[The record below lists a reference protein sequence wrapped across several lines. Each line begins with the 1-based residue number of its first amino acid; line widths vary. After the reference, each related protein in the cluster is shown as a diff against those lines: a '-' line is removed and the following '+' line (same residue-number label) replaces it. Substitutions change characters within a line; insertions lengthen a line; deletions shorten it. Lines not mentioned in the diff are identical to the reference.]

1 MEARVTKVS
10 RVSARFSKSLA
21 RRRLRPNQEKVRST
35 TQRRGRT
42 TKPFVASLRLTIA
55 IRHTQRRHLCH
66 RGCNLPRVVA
76 AISPDQCEPREAPA
90 YLVEDQ
96 SGPIA
101 AVDRGGVDHDP
112 HRQPFAVDQGADLA
126 ALHMLAGVVT
136 HLVVF
141 TALNLAPPPRAG
153 LPPHPLAQR
162 QIQLGPD
169 RLPDPSMLELAK
181 DVVDRRARRKSVAG
195 QIAPRAAGAQQIQ
208 NGVHRRPHVGLA
220 RSPARRRPGDQWL
233 QPRPLSISPIA
244 RISDAISPIYPTVFL
259 RPHRRRPSL

>member
-1 MEARVTKVS
+1 MKARVTKVA

-101 AVDRGGVDHDP
+101 VVDRGGVDHDP
-112 HRQPFAVDQGADLA
+112 HRQPFAIDQGVDFA

-136 HLVVF
+136 HLVVS
-141 TALNLAPPPRAG
+141 TAPFSADLIDWLSSTAAEGLASRPIRS
-153 LPPHPLAQR
+153 R
-162 QIQLGPD
+162 N
-169 RLPDPSMLELAK
+169 AK
-181 DVVDRRARRKSVAG
+181 YSSA
-195 QIAPRAAGAQQIQ
+195 QIASQTPSCW
-208 NGVHRRPHVGLA
+208 N
-220 RSPARRRPGDQWL
+220 
-233 QPRPLSISPIA
+233 
-244 RISDAISPIYPTVFL
+244 L
-259 RPHRRRPSL
+259 RKML